1 MAIELVP
8 LATATATLAPPI
20 MLPNT
25 PAGTRVIFEILD
37 YRWEGSRFTAR
48 QKGSAAADW
57 LLPRTRGHRDARRA
71 RDARDTRRRRGPRPL
86 RRPCRRLERP
96 RWRTRLRLH
105 AVRDGSRALQ
115 LAQPRS
121 GRRQGRARGE
131 RRDVRGLRAPLT
143 RQQRGPDDAG
153 RVAEPVRY
161 DRRPELVV
169 EDVARD
175 RGAPAVVQR
184 LQLREPATEHHDVG
198 IEDVDHVR
206 ERTAEA
212 VEVPVDDV
220 ARGALARRGAGG
232 DLGRRERRTAGPA
245 VRRLERRPRE
255 QRLDAAALPAVTGR
269 SGRIDGV
276 VAPLAGDV
284 LRPAPEAA
292 VVHEAAA

>member
-37 YRWEGSRFTAR
+37 YRW
-48 QKGSAAADW
+48 
-57 LLPRTRGHRDARRA
+57 
-71 RDARDTRRRRGPRPL
+71 
-86 RRPCRRLERP
+86 
-96 RWRTRLRLH
+96 
-105 AVRDGSRALQ
+105 
-115 LAQPRS
+115 
-121 GRRQGRARGE
+121 E

-212 VEVPVDDV
+212 VEVPVD
-220 ARGALARRGAGG
+220 
-232 DLGRRERRTAGPA
+232 
-245 VRRLERRPRE
+245 
-255 QRLDAAALPAVTGR
+255 
-269 SGRIDGV
+269 
-276 VAPLAGDV
+276 
-284 LRPAPEAA
+284 
-292 VVHEAAA
+292 